1 MSRRGMIVT
10 ILVIGAALAVFFL
23 RSNKEAADILSPAA
37 EVSSPSEE
45 TTQNAVA
52 KSAQNPRD
60 SISSSTFE
68 TTSSSSN
75 PAGPPPRGARS
86 ADRPL
91 GGKKS
96 YNTQGAKLVEDP
108 AFAGTAWKIW
118 SGVSAYPKTQ
128 GEPSG
133 NRLGEVNGYF
143 LVTEG
148 QVNSAENFD
157 PAKPLVV
164 LRTDLN
170 TAGVV
175 TGMFAVVLEEGA
187 SADFLSQS
195 SQLKLVSSFPNIQTY
210 YVTSSEVPF
219 SLKGLQ
225 EALRE
230 APEVKE
236 VKMEILDRQYEKF

>member
-1 MSRRGMIVT
+1 MSRRGIVVT

-23 RSNKEAADILSPAA
+23 RSNKEASHISAPSA
-37 EVSSPSEE
+37 EVFSSAEAVKEDTSATSE
-45 TTQNAVA
+45 QPAPD
-52 KSAQNPRD
+52 SAATV
-60 SISSSTFE
+60 SE

-75 PAGPPPRGARS
+75 PSALPPRGARS
-86 ADRPL
+86 ADRPI
-91 GGKKS
+91 GGQKS
-96 YNTQGAKLVEDP
+96 YNTQGAKLLEDP

-118 SGVSAYPKTQ
+118 SGVSAYPKSQ
-128 GEPSG
+128 GAPDE
-133 NRLGEVNGYF
+133 NRVGEVNGYF
-143 LVTEG
+143 LVNEG
-148 QVNSAENFD
+148 QANSSENFD

-164 LRTDLN
+164 LRADSN

-175 TGMFAVVLEEGA
+175 TGVFAVILEDGA
-187 SADFLSQS
+187 SADFISQT

-219 SLKGLQ
+219 SLKGLH